1 MVDVID
7 LNSIA
12 ARRSGSSPEPLTD
25 LIAAVEGLA
34 LVYEHGGRNPEED
47 DCMRLTINQ
56 ARRLCAAARRGLD
69 AQ

>member
-1 MVDVID
+1 
-7 LNSIA
+7 
-12 ARRSGSSPEPLTD
+12 
-25 LIAAVEGLA
+25 